1 MKNLVMTIGKKE
13 GMWALDFACDY
24 SPKAREIVLKMFG
37 CCHINGNTLS
47 SGMRTI
53 NALTLVSTQTE
64 LLSNAE

>member
-1 MKNLVMTIGKKE
+1 MKNLVITIGIKE
-13 GMWALDFACDY
+13 GMWALDFKCDY

-53 NALTLVSTQTE
+53 NVLTLVSTQTE